1 MKTKDVFELLEEVYR
16 RRRKVA
22 EAKLRSAE
30 DSLRSKEEHLAQ
42 LKEAAVSK
50 EAANESEI
58 SNMMQSADRP
68 RHFLTLTNAIRARQI
83 QHADELL
90 LLRYNT
96 LRTEE
101 DLDGLLEERNQQ
113 RRTTGYANRKHSM
126 FEDFLEEE
134 IAAEEVQAET
144 ADEEASHDS
153 HSRPR
158 V

>member
-58 SNMMQSADRP
+58 SNMIKATRSSKSLISPRLYKVVKTLKGVKRVATRP
-68 RHFLTLTNAIRARQI
+68 QTRA
-83 QHADELL
+83 
-90 LLRYNT
+90 
-96 LRTEE
+96 
-101 DLDGLLEERNQQ
+101 
-113 RRTTGYANRKHSM
+113 
-126 FEDFLEEE
+126 
-134 IAAEEVQAET
+134 
-144 ADEEASHDS
+144 
-153 HSRPR
+153 
-158 V
+158 